1 MATTTTTTLPPCPC
15 DGCVYDEERGMNDY
29 GYCPKHAEYGC
40 AAYEAWSRRTGVKLE
55 STPHCPAGTALCLI
69 NG

>member
-15 DGCVYDEERGMNDY
+15 VGCAYDEERDYNDY
-29 GYCPKHAEYGC
+29 GYCPRHAEHGC
-40 AAYEAWSRRTGVKLE
+40 EAYAAWSKRTGCKLE
-55 STPHCPAGTALCLI
+55 SEPYCPAGTALCLI